1 MRALIG
7 IIKST
12 YAAWNE
18 DHAQRLAAALAYYVT
33 FALAPFLIV
42 VVEIV
47 GLVLGG
53 GNGAGHHMGARDEII
68 SIVSRSAGKSA
79 GQALGGI
86 VDGILAQQSAS
97 VWTAVVSWVV
107 LILSAAGLFGAIQ
120 DVLNTVFGA
129 QQKRGGLWL
138 LLRQRFAS
146 LTMLGGIALM
156 LVVSLLVNAVVT
168 SLSSGLNS
176 IAPSLVTIF
185 QVVDVAF
192 TFGLTMLLV
201 AIIYKWLPDVS
212 LPWRPV
218 LAGAFVTA
226 ALFGVGELAL
236 GWYLGRAGWT
246 TEYGAAGS
254 LVLILLWVYY
264 SAQIFLFGAEFTK
277 IFARG
282 SAPNTEQVDPLRA
295 A

>member
-1 MRALIG
+1 MRAALDVF
-7 IIKST
+7 KST
-12 YAAWNE
+12 YTAWND

-53 GNGAGHHMGARDEII
+53 GNGQGHHLQARNEII
-68 SIVSRSAGKSA
+68 AIVSHSAGPSA
-79 GQALGGI
+79 GQTLRGI

-97 VWTAVVSWVV
+97 IWTAIVSWVV

-120 DVLNTVFGA
+120 DALNTVFGA
-129 QQKRGGLWL
+129 SQKRGGVWR
-138 LLRQRFAS
+138 LLRERFAS
-146 LTMLGGIALM
+146 LTMLGGIAL
-156 LVVSLLVNAVVT
+156 LLIVSLLINALVT
-168 SLSSGLNS
+168 SLSKGLEV
-176 IAPSLVTIF
+176 IMPGFVILF
-185 QVVDVAF
+185 QVADVVF

-201 AIIYKWLPDVS
+201 AVIYKWLPDVV
-212 LPWRPV
+212 LPWRAV
-218 LAGAFVTA
+218 LAGALVTA
-226 ALFGVGELAL
+226 ALFGIGEVAL

-246 TEYGAAGS
+246 SEYGAAGS
-254 LVLILLWVYY
+254 LVLLLLWVYY

-277 IFARG
+277 VYARR
-282 SAPNTEQVDPLRA
+282 APPTERVDPLRA